1 MFSSDLPE
9 IDQSVRASIAGMLGR
24 PLPDEVTTKDAI
36 FKQYVPFSLL
46 MDDAEMV
53 VSEQLHL

>member
-24 PLPDEVTTKDAI
+24 PLPDEVATKDAI
-36 FKQYVPFSLL
+36 FKQYVPLSLL
-46 MDDAEMV
+46 LVVTEMV

>member
-36 FKQYVPFSLL
+36 FKQYVPFLL
-46 MDDAEMV
+46 LTDNAEMV